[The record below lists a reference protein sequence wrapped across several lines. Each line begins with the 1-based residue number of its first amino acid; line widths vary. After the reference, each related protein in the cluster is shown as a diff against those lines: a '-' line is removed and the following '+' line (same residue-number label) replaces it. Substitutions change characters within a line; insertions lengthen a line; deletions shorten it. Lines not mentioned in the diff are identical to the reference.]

1 MNGISATLARAME
14 HHQAGRLQA
23 AEQIYR
29 QILAADPN
37 QADAWHLLGLIA
49 HQVGKQQIAVEYI
62 AYAIRLSPSVAAFH
76 NNLGVSYQALGRLDE
91 AAACWRRA
99 IELQPDYAEAHG
111 NLGNLLR
118 EQGHT
123 DQALVCYRRAL
134 QLRPDYAQA
143 HYNYGTAVSDQGDLA
158 EAVACFRRALSL
170 RPDYAEAHNSLGF
183 ALRRQGRLDEAAS
196 CYQRA
201 LELNPGFAEAH
212 NNLGSLWQIQGKFP
226 EAVACYQR
234 ARELKPDF
242 AQAHSNLGNALRE
255 QGKLHE
261 AVACCRRALEL
272 DPQFAGACHNLAVAL
287 SCQGQ
292 FAEATGC
299 YRRVCDLNPVSAE
312 ARLNL
317 GNALRMEG
325 KLEEAAACFHRAME
339 LKPGYADVHDAL
351 GNVLQDQG
359 RLDDAAACYRRAIE
373 LEADHAE
380 AHFDLSQIWL
390 LRGQFAQGWPE
401 YHWRW
406 RTKTF
411 GRLPFRQPWWDGGSL
426 EGRTIFL
433 HAEQGFG
440 DTIQFIRYASMV
452 KQRGARVVVQCQ
464 RPLLRLLASCPGIDA
479 LTGAGDPLPEFDVH
493 APLLS
498 LPGILQTSLD
508 NVPAT
513 VPYLFPPPALV
524 DQWREELGRLGG
536 LKVGIGWQ
544 GRTSYAGDCWRSI
557 PLRCFAPL
565 AEMTGVRLVSLQKKA
580 GRDQLAEVADH
591 FRIVDFADRMDE
603 AAGPFMDTA
612 ALMTQLDL
620 VITSDTAVAHLAG
633 ALGVPVW
640 VALSLSPEWRWLLD
654 RSDSPWYPTMRLFR
668 QKKLGDWTGVFEE
681 IRGALRK
688 L

>member
-1 MNGISATLARAME
+1 MSASSETFAQAIE

-23 AEQIYR
+23 AERIYR
-29 QILAADPN
+29 QILAAEP
-37 QADAWHLLGLIA
+37 QHADAWHLLGLIA
-49 HQVGKQQIAVEYI
+49 HQVGKQQFAVEYI

-99 IELQPDYAEAHG
+99 VELQPDYAEAHA

-118 EQGHT
+118 EHGHT
-123 DQALVCYRRAL
+123 DQAIVCYRRAL
-134 QLRPDYAQA
+134 Q
-143 HYNYGTAVSDQGDLA
+143 
-158 EAVACFRRALSL
+158 L

-183 ALRRQGRLDEAAS
+183 ALRRQGRLDEAAA
-196 CYQRA
+196 CYRRA

-212 NNLGSLWQIQGKFP
+212 NNLGSLWQIQGRLP
-226 EAVACYQR
+226 EAVACYRR

-255 QGKLHE
+255 QGKLDE

-272 DPQFAGACHNLAVAL
+272 NPQFAGACHNLAVAL

-292 FAEATGC
+292 FAEATAC
-299 YRRVCDLNPVSAE
+299 YRRVCDLNPASAE
-312 ARLNL
+312 SHLNL
-317 GNALRMEG
+317 GNALRMQG
-325 KLEEAAACFHRAME
+325 KLDDAAACFHRAME
-339 LKPGYADVHDAL
+339 LKPGYADAHDVL
-351 GNVLQDQG
+351 GNLLQDQG

-452 KQRGARVVVQCQ
+452 KQRGAKVVVQCQ
-464 RPLLRLLASCPGIDA
+464 RPLLRLLASCPGIDV
-479 LTGAGDPLPEFDVH
+479 LMGAGDPLPEFDVH

-524 DQWREELGRLGG
+524 DRWREELGHLGG

-580 GRDQLAEVADH
+580 GRDQLAEVGDR
-591 FRIVDFADRMDE
+591 FRIVDFADQMDE

-633 ALGVPVW
+633 ALGLPVW
-640 VALSLSPEWRWLLD
+640 VALPLSPEWRWLLD

-668 QKKLGDWTGVFEE
+668 QKKLGDWASVFEE
-681 IRGALRK
+681 IRGALGD